1 MKEINVV
8 RKKFPSARV
17 LEKLNQATKTN
28 WLSCTR
34 NEFKR
39 ASLKGGMTVE
49 KGSPTLRKSWK
60 TSARFSSLNFVL

>member
-8 RKKFPSARV
+8 RKNFLAR
-17 LEKLNQATKTN
+17 ESTKTN

-39 ASLKGGMTVE
+39 ASLKGSMTVE
-49 KGSPTLRKSWK
+49 KGSPPLRKSWK
-60 TSARFSSLNFVL
+60 TSFRFSSLNFVL